1 VAATGGNIAMNNA
14 QLYNAGKDV
23 LGRLN
28 LGGAGQGLNNRS
40 GVGNELLQST
50 NNMNLN
56 KVGDMAGV
64 GSFR

>member
-1 VAATGGNIAMNNA
+1 
-14 QLYNAGKDV
+14 V

>member
-1 VAATGGNIAMNNA
+1 M
-14 QLYNAGKDV
+14 

-64 GSFR
+64 GSFRNNFGVDKSMDNLKLGFSH